1 MFDKAVESGNAFG
14 YNGQEEKACNLSR
27 YEKIYWTKSFFYWK
41 MHIYRI
47 WNFYENMWEY
57 TNKVK
62 DHFFNPRN
70 VGEVETPDGVGEVG
84 SLACGD
90 ALKLTF
96 KLDANGRITDARFK
110 TFGCASAIA
119 TSSVLTEIIKGMTI
133 DEAAKVTNKDIADY
147 LGGLPEQKMHCSV
160 MGREALEAAIENYR
174 TGGKKK
180 HEIEGNIVCTC
191 FGVTDKEIEKVITE
205 NKLTSVEEV
214 TNYCKAGGGC
224 GGCQSEIEK
233 IIEKI
238 QGEKIKTVLAT
249 AAPKTGKLTNI
260 QKIQL
265 IQQTINEQ
273 IRPALRAH
281 GGNIELIDVEGN
293 KVIVAFRGMC
303 DQCKLTE
310 FTMKDVVEA
319 KLREFVTEELFV
331 EEDTDSANQP
341 HNHRE

>member
-1 MFDKAVESGNAFG
+1 MWD
-14 YNGQEEKACNLSR
+14 YTEKL
-27 YEKIYWTKSFFYWK
+27 
-41 MHIYRI
+41 
-47 WNFYENMWEY
+47 
-57 TNKVK
+57 K

-70 VGEVETPDGVGEVG
+70 VGEIEDADGIGEVG

-96 KLDANGRITDARFK
+96 KLDKKGRIAHAKFK

-119 TSSVLTEIIKGMTI
+119 TSSVLTEMIKGMSL
-133 DEAAKVTNKDIADY
+133 DEAARVTNKDIADY

-160 MGREALEAAIENYR
+160 MGREALEAAIENYKG
-174 TGGKKK
+174 GGKKK
-180 HEIEGNIVCTC
+180 HELEGNIICTC
-191 FGVTDKEIEKVITE
+191 FGVTDKEIERVIVE
-205 NKLTSVEEV
+205 NNLTTVEQV

-224 GGCQSEIEK
+224 GGCQGEIEK
-233 IIEKI
+233 LIEKI
-238 QGEKIKTVLAT
+238 QVDKIKQPIVTV
-249 AAPKTGKLTNI
+249 PRRGEKLTNI

-303 DQCKLTE
+303 AQCRLTE

-319 KLREFVTEELFV
+319 KLREFVSKDLFV
-331 EEDTDSANQP
+331 EEDKDSANQP

>member
-1 MFDKAVESGNAFG
+1 
-14 YNGQEEKACNLSR
+14 
-27 YEKIYWTKSFFYWK
+27 
-41 MHIYRI
+41 
-47 WNFYENMWEY
+47 MWEY
-57 TNKVK
+57 TDKLK

-70 VGEVETPDGVGEVG
+70 VGEIEEPDGVGEVG

-90 ALKLTF
+90 ALKLMF
-96 KLDANGRITDARFK
+96 KLDDNGRIAEAKFK

-119 TSSVLTEIIKGMTI
+119 TSSVLTEMIKGLTL
-133 DEAAKVTNKDIADY
+133 DEATKVTNKDIADY

-160 MGREALEAAIENYR
+160 MGREALEAAIENYKS
-174 TGGKKK
+174 GGKKK
-180 HEIEGNIVCTC
+180 HELEGNVICTC
-191 FGVTDKEIEKVITE
+191 FGVTDKEIERVIRE
-205 NKLTSVEEV
+205 NNLTTVEEV

-233 IIEKI
+233 MIEKL
-238 QGEKIKTVLAT
+238 QPDEIKQAPVTVARR
-249 AAPKTGKLTNI
+249 AGKLTNI

-293 KVIVAFRGMC
+293 KVVVAFRGMC
-303 DQCKLTE
+303 AQCRLAD

-319 KLREFVTEELFV
+319 KLREFVSEQLLV
-331 EEDTDSANQP
+331 EEDKESAQQP
-341 HNHRE
+341 HNHKE